1 VLLDIGLEPKAL
13 AHFLDHAIQHTAVPV
28 IVAGQIKEIPLLT
41 QCVQDGAQDYL
52 LLPTNSTLLMAR
64 FLFLVWKQGSS
75 KALPRTAESRIAW
88 LMLLAIIAVFPLA
101 IAEAGQLMANVVR
114 EVLAYAP
121 PQWLIP
127 FAALVVSHGIS
138 FVANFLLGG
147 ERDELRLRQIM
158 GSPYGRIVVLHIAVI
173 FGAVAVTALGQPI
186 AMLVVLTLLKVA
198 VDVKLHLREHYRAAP
213 D

>member
-1 VLLDIGLEPKAL
+1 MLCYGGWQEQDIDLQAFYYRGALNMNLEK
-13 AHFLDHAIQHTAVPV
+13 V
-28 IVAGQIKEIPLLT
+28 IFAFFI
-41 QCVQDGAQDYL
+41 
-52 LLPTNSTLLMAR
+52 
-64 FLFLVWKQGSS
+64 
-75 KALPRTAESRIAW
+75 
-88 LMLLAIIAVFPLA
+88 
-101 IAEAGQLMANVVR
+101 
-114 EVLAYAP
+114 VLALTLNFGFFIGDLDDPSHHNIYE
-121 PQWLIP
+121 L